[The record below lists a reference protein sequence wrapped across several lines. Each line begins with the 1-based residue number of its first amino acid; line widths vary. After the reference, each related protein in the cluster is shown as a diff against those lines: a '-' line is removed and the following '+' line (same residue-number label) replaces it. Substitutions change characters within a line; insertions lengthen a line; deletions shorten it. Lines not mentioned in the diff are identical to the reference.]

1 MKCLSHLNSE
11 AYGTESSLQLI
22 GALVFS
28 ILFVGEG
35 LQRSA
40 ETHFCRVPCS
50 PLLQRSGEIW
60 ILWQRREKLFHMI
73 TMRRHT
79 ALIPAACYEKLVNN
93 LLLSMDHGTCPM
105 CS

>member
-40 ETHFCRVPCS
+40 EIHFCCVPCS
-50 PLLQRSGEIW
+50 PLL
-60 ILWQRREKLFHMI
+60 
-73 TMRRHT
+73 
-79 ALIPAACYEKLVNN
+79 
-93 LLLSMDHGTCPM
+93 
-105 CS
+105 